1 MVLIHRLPLHANF
14 WVLTKADLVVW
25 QQRQPHGWGIAQTW
39 SWRVG
44 TADLWPLLGVI
55 GSASLL
61 INTCLA
67 YVLPFQWIMKL
78 ICFIFWQLFLDDF
91 QSGNGVPFVAKQF
104 NNGLVVRYSAGF
116 RHSLQFTGIW
126 YCWNSGIL
134 SCQKLTQKMSGS
146 ASFTFFCST
155 HLGKAVWSRNTAVL
169 KRDHLLS
176 AVSWVKNKGSEVL
189 RGSHKALSRFW
200 SSRPL
205 NVVLP
210 LFPIGNRAS
219 LVGKPP
225 WRQHVKADRGFKLL
239 LVLQIRVLF
248 WYDIILDKYD

>member
-1 MVLIHRLPLHANF
+1 MAGALPKLGPDTLI
-14 WVLTKADLVVW
+14 
-25 QQRQPHGWGIAQTW
+25 
-39 SWRVG
+39 

-78 ICFIFWQLFLDDF
+78 IYFWLIFLDDF

-116 RHSLQFTGIW
+116 EHSLQFIGIW
-126 YCWNSGIL
+126 YCWEFRDSFL
-134 SCQKLTQKMSGS
+134 SKTLTQKMSGS

-169 KRDHLLS
+169 KKGPPPLS
-176 AVSWVKNKGSEVL
+176 CFL
-189 RGSHKALSRFW
+189 
-200 SSRPL
+200 
-205 NVVLP
+205 
-210 LFPIGNRAS
+210 
-219 LVGKPP
+219 GKE
-225 WRQHVKADRGFKLL
+225 
-239 LVLQIRVLF
+239 
-248 WYDIILDKYD
+248 